1 MDVAKPTAAKDEK
14 EQSKTKVPVS
24 TSTVE
29 GLSAGQKLF
38 FVGAIV
44 AVCALFLRSR
54 GGTSNVSVDRFKDKS
69 MA

>member
-1 MDVAKPTAAKDEK
+1 VDVAKTPAANNEK
-14 EQSKTKVPVS
+14 EKT
-24 TSTVE
+24 TSPALTSGAA

-38 FVGAIV
+38 FVGGIV

-54 GGTSNVSVDRFKDKS
+54 GGTTSVSADRLKDKS